1 MNRTIAFYSKS
12 FDAGQGIHWIETD
25 ATGIILDEW
34 DAPRPGSNHY
44 YENQTKKHIGKNI
57 KDLRGSGFRKARL
70 TDEDYIAFI
79 ESRT

>member
-44 YENQTKKHIGKNI
+44 YE
-57 KDLRGSGFRKARL
+57 RGSGFRKARL